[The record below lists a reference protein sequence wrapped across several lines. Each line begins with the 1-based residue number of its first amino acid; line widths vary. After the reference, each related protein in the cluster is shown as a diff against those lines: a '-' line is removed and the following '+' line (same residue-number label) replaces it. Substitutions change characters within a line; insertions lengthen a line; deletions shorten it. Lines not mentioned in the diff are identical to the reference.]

1 MKKILLTLF
10 VGFCFG
16 NLVYA
21 QESAKVAKKKK
32 IVQRTFNTNA
42 KTADY
47 YNSPEYLEK
56 VKIKKAKAAAIESGK
71 ATPAPATQG
80 SREKLKADKKEN

>member
-21 QESAKVAKKKK
+21 QESSKVAQKKKV
-32 IVQRTFNTNA
+32 VQRTFGTTA
-42 KTADY
+42 KTTNP

-71 ATPAPATQG
+71 LTPAPSNQS

>member
-21 QESAKVAKKKK
+21 QESAKVVKKKK
-32 IVQRTFNTNA
+32 VIQRTFG
-42 KTADY
+42 TADKTTNP
-47 YNSPEYLEK
+47 YNTPEYLEK
-56 VKIKKAKAAAIESGK
+56 VKIKKEKAAAIEAGK
-71 ATPAPATQG
+71 LTPAVTSQG
-80 SREKLKADKKEN
+80 SREKLKADKKDN

>member
-21 QESAKVAKKKK
+21 QESAKVVKKKK
-32 IVQRTFNTNA
+32 VIQRTFG
-42 KTADY
+42 TADKSTNP
-47 YNSPEYLEK
+47 YNTPEYLEK
-56 VKIKKAKAAAIESGK
+56 VKIKK
-71 ATPAPATQG
+71 
-80 SREKLKADKKEN
+80 EKLLLLKQANLLLLLLHKVPGKN